1 MRLHNRTCPTG
12 SPTKHGESHTFQYT
26 IDLSPPPKKTKTKP
40 ARKAKPK
47 VTKPPKQR
55 VSITPE
61 ERAQRRQAYEQA
73 RNQLPHR
80 REQYRVE
87 AKERHRQAKELG
99 LCRTCQSPAVPGQTR
114 CQDCIEKR
122 RLQRIQARE
131 KATQQ
136 RHGALDQP
144 LLF

>member
-1 MRLHNRTCPTG
+1 MP
-12 SPTKHGESHTFQYT
+12 
-26 IDLSPPPKKTKTKP
+26 DLPKP
-40 ARKAKPK
+40 
-47 VTKPPKQR
+47 
-55 VSITPE
+55 
-61 ERAQRRQAYEQA
+61 RRI
-73 RNQLPHR
+73 
-80 REQYRVE
+80 
-87 AKERHRQAKELG
+87 
-99 LCRTCQSPAVPGQTR
+99 GQTR